1 MIAWIPGFVLLAA
14 LGLGA
19 AELWARWWIR
29 RHTRHHVWPPG
40 MRLEL
45 HQDSALFPQAE
56 PRVRFDVNA
65 DGERGGD
72 APRDAAGLLRILVA
86 GGSPAECF
94 ALDQATSWPGALE
107 RRLRTPQ
114 SLNAFGARR
123 VHVGNI
129 GRGGISSQHL
139 DVIFE
144 HLLPEYPRLSAI
156 VIMIG
161 GNDVFLWLEDGAP
174 PAEGNPVSVDDVFQY
189 HPERPFGRRPGQWAL
204 PDLARRLR
212 RSWLRPIEVREG
224 AGAWVTRAR
233 RMRAE
238 AKERRTSVP
247 DPGVMVNRFERH
259 FRRLLQRAAAHAD
272 RVLVVR
278 QPWFE
283 KDCTAEEDARL
294 WHGGLGKAWKQE
306 ITVYYAQE
314 ILNHLMALVDARAA
328 TVADELGIE
337 HLDLRPVLAPTLD
350 NYYDFVHYT
359 PAGAAV
365 VARAVAAALLGEGAP
380 PDADRYDGA
389 SSFSA
394 TSVTCSSSMPPT
406 R

>member
-1 MIAWIPGFVLLAA
+1 MTVWMPGLVIGAV
-14 LGLGA
+14 LGLCA
-19 AELWARWWIR
+19 AELGARWWLR
-29 RHTRHHVWPPG
+29 RRTRHHVWPPG

-65 DGERGGD
+65 DGERGND
-72 APRDAAGLLRILVA
+72 APRDGAGLFRILVA

-94 ALDQATSWPGALE
+94 ALDQVTSWPGALE
-107 RRLRTPQ
+107 RRLSTPE
-114 SLNAFGARR
+114 SLNALGARR

-139 DVIFE
+139 DVILE
-144 HLLPEYPRLSAI
+144 HLLPEYPKLAAI
-156 VIMIG
+156 VIMVG

-174 PAEGNPVSVDDVFQY
+174 PSELGSVNVADVFQY
-189 HPERPFGRRPGQWAL
+189 HPERSFRWKPGQWAL

-212 RSWLRPIEVREG
+212 RTWLRPVEVRQG

-238 AKERRTSVP
+238 AKELRTSLP
-247 DPGVMVNRFERH
+247 DPGVMVDRFEHH
-259 FRRLLQRAAAHAD
+259 FRRLLQRATAHANH
-272 RVLVVR
+272 VLVVR

-283 KDCTAEEDARL
+283 KDYTAEEAGRL
-294 WHGGLGKAWKQE
+294 WHGGLGKAWKQA

-314 ILNHLMALVDARAA
+314 ILNHLMTLVDARAA
-328 TVADELGIE
+328 TVADELGIQ

-365 VARAVAAALLGEGAP
+365 VARAVAAALLGQGAP
-380 PDADRYDGA
+380 PDADRYAVA

-394 TSVTCSSSMPPT
+394 TSVT
-406 R
+406 